1 VRVLPDT
8 ATSGSYSA
16 LTFRVPNESATADTV
31 KISVEL
37 PQTQPF
43 LSVRSK
49 PVPGWTST
57 AVEAELP
64 TPVNNEG
71 TTITR
76 AVRTVTWTAETGAG
90 LSVDEYQEF
99 SLSVGP
105 LPAPGKV
112 LLPATQTY
120 SDGTVVRWDQPVP
133 ASGDEPEHPAP
144 VLDVMPAATGA
155 DASSAPAGNGEVTAA
170 AAAPDRT
177 ARWLGGGGLAL
188 GLVAAL
194 LAIATR
200 RSAGRV
206 GPRPGASSSTT

>member
-8 ATSGSYSA
+8 TTSGSYSA

-49 PVPGWTST
+49 PVPGWKAT
-57 AVEAELP
+57 AAEAELP
-64 TPVNNEG
+64 TPVKTEG
-71 TTITR
+71 ATITK
-76 AVRTVTWTAETGAG
+76 AVRTVSWTAADGAG
-90 LSVDEYQEF
+90 LSAEEYQEF

-105 LPAPGKV
+105 LPAPGQV

-120 SDGTVVRWDQPVP
+120 SDGTVVRWDQPIP
-133 ASGDEPEHPAP
+133 AFGDEPEHPAP
-144 VLDVMPAATGA
+144 VL
-155 DASSAPAGNGEVTAA
+155 EVTAA
-170 AAAPDRT
+170 PTGTDAGSAPAANGTSTAAASAPDRT

-188 GLVAAL
+188 GVVAVL
-194 LAIATR
+194 LGLAAR
-200 RSAGRV
+200 RAAGRL
-206 GPRPGASSSTT
+206 GRAHPTSSTM